1 MTLAAAACTLLLI
14 DLQQRLMP
22 SIAGGEAVVAN
33 AKRLAEAARL
43 LDVPVLATEQ
53 NPAGLGGTVAALAPL
68 PSKVLSKNFFDATR
82 EATFD
87 GSLPAERPI
96 VVVAGCET
104 HVCVM
109 QTVLGLLRHGRPVA
123 LVSDAVGSRREDN
136 RDAALARAKAHGAE
150 LVTTEMVV
158 FEWLETS
165 DHPRFRDAL
174 RLVK

>member
-1 MTLAAAACTLLLI
+1 MMLAAARSTLLLI

-22 SIAGGEAVVAN
+22 SIAGAEGVVLN
-33 AKRLAEAARL
+33 ARRLAEAARL
-43 LDVPVLATEQ
+43 VEVPVLATEQ
-53 NPAGLGGTVAALAPL
+53 NPAGLGGNVEAIAALASRTL
-68 PSKVLSKNFFDATR
+68 AKNFFDATR
-82 EATFD
+82 ESGFED
-87 GSLPAERPI
+87 FLPEDRPM

-109 QTVLGLLRHGRPVA
+109 QTVLGLLGQGRSVA
-123 LVSDAVGSRREDN
+123 LVSDAVGSRSEAN

-165 DHPRFRDAL
+165 DHPRFREAL
-174 RLVK
+174 KLVK